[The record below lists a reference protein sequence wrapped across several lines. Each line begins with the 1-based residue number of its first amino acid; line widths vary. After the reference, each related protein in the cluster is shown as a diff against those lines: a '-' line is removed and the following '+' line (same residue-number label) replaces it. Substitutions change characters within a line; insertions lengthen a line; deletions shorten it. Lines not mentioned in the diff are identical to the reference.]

1 VLNLCGSKRI
11 QRAKTRAQYQ
21 LHYDPCNTALLSELA
36 KTADLDSIAV
46 SAKAQRVQLYTAS
59 HLAIHPETR
68 AERGYLHMLAG
79 WLGLADALIVST
91 AKV

>member
-1 VLNLCGSKRI
+1 VQHG
-11 QRAKTRAQYQ
+11 
-21 LHYDPCNTALLSELA
+21 LLSELA

-68 AERGYLHMLAG
+68 AVRGSLDMLAG
-79 WLGLADALIVST
+79 QLGLADALIDHIEAAVST
-91 AKV
+91 VKV